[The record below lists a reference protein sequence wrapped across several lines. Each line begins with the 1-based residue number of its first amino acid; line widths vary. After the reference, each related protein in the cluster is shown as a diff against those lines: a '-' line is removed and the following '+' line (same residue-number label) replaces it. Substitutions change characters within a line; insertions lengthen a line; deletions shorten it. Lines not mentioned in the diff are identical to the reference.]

1 MFFASTSTKLN
12 LSLFFVFNFSDIKK
26 KKKKKRRFGNFYEK
40 PKNSYVGNINWFVIV
55 RVKKIREEFVD

>member
-26 KKKKKRRFGNFYEK
+26 KKKKTICTFHKVLEK
-40 PKNSYVGNINWFVIV
+40 IGSQVAESFECFSQLAV
-55 RVKKIREEFVD
+55 R